1 MWHRGEISTQIGC
14 PAKLIESMTGD
25 PLTVGTV
32 GLGHDQV
39 FRNASYD
46 QVCPVV
52 PKTYDFKRCE
62 ALGSDGYDY
71 YEGFD
76 SRFGSSD

>member
-1 MWHRGEISTQIGC
+1 MTYKWCRGEISTQIGC
-14 PAKLIESMTGD
+14 PAMLIGSTTGD

-32 GLGHDQV
+32 GLDQDHWGVVGNTSDDQV
-39 FRNASYD
+39 Y
-46 QVCPVV
+46 PVV
-52 PKTYDFKRCE
+52 PELYDLKKCE

-76 SRFGSSD
+76 S